1 MRIVS
6 LVPNATEILFA
17 LGAGDQVVGVSHEC
31 DYPAAARQLPQLTG
45 SALAADLSA
54 HEIDASVSGR
64 LEGGTSLYTLDE
76 ETLAE
81 LEPDLIVTQ
90 SLCPVCA
97 VSTDQVDRAVEPMAA
112 CPEVVSLDPRRLA
125 DLDSDIRRLGERLGL
140 ERRAAELLAELEER
154 LDAVRTRV
162 RDRERP
168 RAVAIEWLEPPFVA
182 GHWVPEMIAAAG
194 GTDIMAAPG
203 DASVRTDWARIH
215 AADPDVLL
223 IMPCGFDRDGA
234 ADQVAGISGDE
245 RWRLLRAVR
254 AGRVH
259 PLDAN
264 DYFSRPGPR
273 LIDGVEILA
282 NLLHP

>member
-1 MRIVS
+1 M
-6 LVPNATEILFA
+6 
-17 LGAGDQVVGVSHEC
+17 
-31 DYPAAARQLPQLTG
+31 
-45 SALAADLSA
+45 
-54 HEIDASVSGR
+54 
-64 LEGGTSLYTLDE
+64 
-76 ETLAE
+76 
-81 LEPDLIVTQ
+81 TQ

-215 AADPDVLL
+215 AADPEVLL
-223 IMPCGFDRDGA
+223 VMPCGFDRDGA
-234 ADQVAGISGDE
+234 TDQVAAPTQSLM
-245 RWRLLRAVR
+245 LLSLGFPTLTSPRGRSCRGTVR
-254 AGRVH
+254 RT
-259 PLDAN
+259 
-264 DYFSRPGPR
+264 SRSASVLRGS
-273 LIDGVEILA
+273 A
-282 NLLHP
+282 